1 MSDTPL
7 LGLPL
12 IEASQA
18 QKHVTHNEALL
29 ALDAAVHLSVISQSL
44 SAPPAS
50 PADGDRYLVAASA
63 TGEWLGHSG
72 HIASR
77 QAGSW
82 RFAIAKPGWRLW
94 VETDAVFLLFDGVA
108 WRDLLDID
116 VLQNVSL
123 LGVNTTADAANK
135 LAVASSGI
143 LFNNIGS
150 DQRVKINKNAVGDTA
165 SLLFQTGFSGRAEFG
180 LAGDDNFHVKVS
192 SDGSAW
198 TEAITIDKTTG
209 VVSLANNSV
218 GNAALADMATATLK
232 GRVSAGAGDPQ
243 DLTSAQATSLLDPF
257 TTSLKGLAPA
267 SGGGTANFLRADG
280 TWAAPAGGGGVSD
293 GDKGDISVSGGGAT
307 WTIDADVVT
316 NAKLANMA
324 ASTIKGNNTG
334 GAADPVDLT
343 TAQTKTL
350 LAIVSTDL
358 GDFTEAV
365 QDVMGGILT
374 TSGDL
379 TWTYNDG
386 ANSLSAVITNNAVSN
401 AKLADMATATIK
413 GRVTAATGDPEDL
426 TATQATTLINIF
438 TSALKGSV
446 PASGG
451 GTANF
456 MRADGTWAAPSAGSG
471 SPGGATGEVQYNNAG
486 AFAGA
491 ADVEIEGGQL
501 RLPAIAVP
509 AAPAADGLKLF
520 GRKRGGRMM
529 TAQIGPSGVDT
540 SLQPH
545 IATNAI
551 SKWQAAG
558 NSTTITADGDAA
570 LTVTGTA
577 TAANVAT
584 TNRHTYMRR
593 LEHLVTVAATTA
605 VAGFRGAAAKWGVGG
620 AAAGD
625 GGFHFVCRFGPATG
639 VATTTHRLWVGM
651 SNNTA
656 APTDV
661 EPSTIANSVGVG
673 YDAADT
679 NMQIMHRGAG
689 AVTKI
694 DLGAS
699 FPVPTADR
707 TKVYELVMFS
717 KPGTTQEVTYEV
729 TDLATGAVATGT
741 ISTNLPTTGTLL
753 APRGWMSVGG
763 TSSVIGIALMTLYVE
778 SDY

>member
-1 MSDTPL
+1 M
-7 LGLPL
+7 
-12 IEASQA
+12 
-18 QKHVTHNEALL
+18 
-29 ALDAAVHLSVISQSL
+29 
-44 SAPPAS
+44 

-63 TGEWLGHSG
+63 TGDWLGHSG

-94 VETDAVFLLFDGVA
+94 VESDAVFLLFDGVA

-192 SDGSAW
+192 PDGSAW

-209 VVSLANNSV
+209 VVSLASNSV
-218 GNAALADMATATLK
+218 ANAALADMAAATLK

-280 TWAAPAGGGGVSD
+280 TWAAPAGGGGGVSD

-307 WTIDADVVT
+307 WTIDADVV
-316 NAKLANMA
+316 
-324 ASTIKGNNTG
+324 GNT
-334 GAADPVDLT
+334 
-343 TAQTKTL
+343 
-350 LAIVSTDL
+350 
-358 GDFTEAV
+358 
-365 QDVMGGILT
+365 
-374 TSGDL
+374 
-379 TWTYNDG
+379 
-386 ANSLSAVITNNAVSN
+386 
-401 AKLADMATATIK
+401 KLADMATATLK
-413 GRVTAATGDPEDL
+413 GRVSAGAGDPEDL
-426 TATQATTLINIF
+426 NATQATTLINIF
-438 TSALKGSV
+438 TSTLKGST

-456 MRADGTWAAPSAGSG
+456 LRADGTWAAPGGGGG
-471 SPGGATGEVQYNNAG
+471 SPGGASGEIQYNNAG

-501 RLPAIAVP
+501 RLPAIATP
-509 AAPAADGLKLF
+509 ASPAADGLKLF
-520 GRKRGGRMM
+520 GKKRGGRMM

-545 IATNAI
+545 SGTNAV
-551 SKWQAAG
+551 SKWQPAG
-558 NSTTITADGDAA
+558 NSTTITAVGDAG
-570 LTVTGTA
+570 LTATGTA

-584 TNRHTYMRR
+584 TNRHTYMKR

-625 GGFHFVCRFGPATG
+625 GGFHFICRFGPATG
-639 VATTTHRLWVGM
+639 VGTTTHRLFVGM
-651 SNNTA
+651 SNATA

-661 EPSTIANSVGVG
+661 EPSSIANMVGVG

-717 KPGTTQEVTYEV
+717 KPGTTQEVGYEV
-729 TDLATGAVATGT
+729 TDLATGAVASGT
-741 ISTNLPTTGTLL
+741 ITTNLPTTATLL
-753 APRGWMSVGG
+753 APARLDECRRHVERHRHRADGALYRERLLDRS
-763 TSSVIGIALMTLYVE
+763 TSSPSFPFHKRSGKRNHHPKGLTHVP
-778 SDY
+778 